1 MSSILGLLCSVLGT
15 ISSSLCPDYAVDS
28 SSQGACTVARDV
40 PLRMLAIGDSIT
52 AGWGDPEQNSYRL
65 PLWNRLEADCK
76 ERPIFFIGTR
86 DSGSMSDNL
95 HEGYPGYS
103 AAKLATDIEYD
114 LYVSLYLKPNVV
126 FIHAGTNDCNDM
138 LPQPKSA
145 EAAASNVGKLIDMAV
160 NAVPNV
166 TVLVAQIITSDVP
179 GKEFMPMINRGIRE
193 VVAAKGDAGFK
204 VMTIDMSRIG
214 VDGTDLADGLH
225 PNPQGYRKM
234 ANLWFEVMQVASS
247 KGWITPPADVTFG
260 SSRRSVRGQIEQLVG
275 RQ

>member
-1 MSSILGLLCSVLGT
+1 MSGMLGLLCSVLET
-15 ISSSLCPDYAVDS
+15 ISSSFCPQYAVDS

-40 PLRMLAIGDSIT
+40 SLRMLAIGDSIT
-52 AGWGDPEQNSYRL
+52 AGWGDPKQNSYRL
-65 PLWNRLEADCK
+65 PLWNLLEADCN

-86 DSGSMSDNL
+86 NSGSMVDNL

-114 LYVSLYLKPNVV
+114 LYVSLSLKPNVV

-138 LPQPKSA
+138 LPQPQSA
-145 EAAASNVGKLIDMAV
+145 EAAASNVGKLIDMAL

-166 TVLVAQIITSDVP
+166 TVLVAQVITSDVS

-193 VVAAKGDAGFK
+193 VVAARADAGSK

-214 VDGTDLADGLH
+214 IDGADLADGLH
-225 PNPQGYRKM
+225 PNPRGYRKM
-234 ANLWFEVMQVASS
+234 ANLWFELMQDASS
-247 KGWITPPADVTFG
+247 KGWITPPAEVTFG
-260 SSRRSVRGQIEQLVG
+260 RARRSVRDIRGKYS
-275 RQ
+275 R

>member
-1 MSSILGLLCSVLGT
+1 MSGILGLLCSVLWS
-15 ISSSLCPDYAVDS
+15 ISSSFCSDYAVDS

-76 ERPIFFIGTR
+76 ERPIFFIGKY
-86 DSGSMSDNL
+86 SGSMSDNL

-126 FIHAGTNDCNDM
+126 FIHAGTNDCDDI

-145 EAAASNVGKLIDMAV
+145 EAAASNVGKLIDMV
-160 NAVPNV
+160 VHAVPNV

-193 VVAAKGDAGFK
+193 VVAARADAGFK
-204 VMTIDMSRIG
+204 VMTVDMSRIG

-234 ANLWFEVMQVASS
+234 ANLWFEVMQVASGR
-247 KGWITPPADVTFG
+247 GWITPPAEVTFAK
-260 SSRRSVRGQIEQLVG
+260 SRRSVRDSMRRVVEQ
-275 RQ
+275 R